1 MTIQDL
7 NNMDQRELRDLLY
20 TCCGSQGWSKI
31 MMMHFPAESFEEL
44 IENAEAEWKDCSE
57 DEWKEAFTQH
67 PRIGD
72 LQALREKFNS
82 GREAVEQ
89 AGVLEAPDKVLE
101 ELARANRE
109 YEEKF
114 GYTFIISAA
123 GKSAAEILENL
134 RERLNNSPA
143 AELQTAAAEQMKIT
157 RSRLERLLEQPQVN

>member
-31 MMMHFPAESFEEL
+31 MMMHFPTDSFEEL
-44 IENAEAEWKDCSE
+44 IENAEEEWKECSE

-72 LQALREKFNS
+72 LQALREKFSN
-82 GREAVEQ
+82 GREAGEQ
-89 AGVLEAPDKVLE
+89 AGVVNAPDEVLE

-109 YEEKF
+109 YEDKF
-114 GYTFIISAA
+114 GYIFIISAA
-123 GKSAAEILENL
+123 GKSAAQILKNL
-134 RERLNNSPA
+134 RERLNNTPET
-143 AELQTAAAEQMKIT
+143 ELQTAAAEQMKIT
-157 RSRLERLLEQPQVN
+157 RLRLERLLGQPEKN